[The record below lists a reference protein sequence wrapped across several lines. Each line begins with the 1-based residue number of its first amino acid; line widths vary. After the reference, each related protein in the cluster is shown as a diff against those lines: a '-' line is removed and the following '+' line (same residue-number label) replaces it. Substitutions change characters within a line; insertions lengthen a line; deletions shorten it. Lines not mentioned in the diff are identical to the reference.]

1 MKNFKEYHETI
12 NEEKIDEGLFKPSK
26 EIKFDEL
33 KEKFAKAVERANSDP
48 DNVHKAK
55 AAEKLQRKI
64 SGVKFENGTMTAAK
78 ILGIGATGI
87 LSAWIISLLCLGA
100 SKAGTKMYENFKNS
114 KLGNVGKFKESFNKE
129 KHDMSVKD
137 QLNSVEEKK
146 RKFEDVL
153 GGVYKSIEE
162 DDFDSAHE
170 EYMKLS
176 NAQRA
181 MPEINQSV
189 IEACTKHCGEPPL
202 YVKTPGN
209 ITYQRIKQV
218 TGDIRIA
225 RAAALAVQEKI
236 KQMAAEDEE

>member
-55 AAEKLQRKI
+55 AAEKLQRRI

-78 ILGIGATGI
+78 ILGIGAAGI

-114 KLGNVGKFKESFNKE
+114 KLGNVGKFKESFNK
-129 KHDMSVKD
+129 
-137 QLNSVEEKK
+137 EKK

-209 ITYQRIKQV
+209 STYQRSKQGN
-218 TGDIRIA
+218 GDIRIA